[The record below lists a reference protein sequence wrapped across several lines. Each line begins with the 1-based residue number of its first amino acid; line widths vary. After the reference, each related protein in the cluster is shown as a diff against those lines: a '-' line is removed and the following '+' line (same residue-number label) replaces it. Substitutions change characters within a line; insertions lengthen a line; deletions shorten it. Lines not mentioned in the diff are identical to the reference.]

1 VAPLLCVVF
10 VQALRARLL
19 SVRAPGRTWPDMM
32 QAVDLTWP
40 RRVSSLSIWPR
51 SWVVP
56 PWGRGAGRRGR
67 RGRRHRAHKAKVVE
81 GRRSRKVVEGRW

>member
-10 VQALRARLL
+10 AQALRARLL

-40 RRVSSLSIWPR
+40 RRVSSLSLRPR
-51 SWVVP
+51 RWQARKTRPSAPRAQSKKSLKV
-56 PWGRGAGRRGR
+56 AGPAGESEPFPT
-67 RGRRHRAHKAKVVE
+67 HC
-81 GRRSRKVVEGRW
+81 